1 MIDYDALLNEAR
13 QRIAALN
20 TNTQFS
26 LKDLFLGVQWESFSG
41 GERREFGRRFKYAVN
56 KGEIPNTHWSGKA
69 QNGTN
74 MYTKNV

>member
-1 MIDYDALLNEAR
+1 MIDYNSLLNEAR
-13 QRIAALN
+13 EKIATLE

-56 KGEIPNTHWSGKA
+56 KGEFPNTHWSGKA

-74 MYTKNV
+74 MYIKFT